1 MGMELKKT
9 IVAAD
14 HRAQYDECVKK
25 LLSHKEI
32 LAHILVHTVDEFK
45 GMNPKDVI
53 DYIEGEPYVG
63 VVPVDS
69 GQTNTDVKDP
79 ETGEMVKGL
88 NTEDTEIKEGM
99 ARFDIIFYVR
109 MRDGI
114 SQIIVNVEAQKQ
126 NPSEYKIV
134 NRAQF
139 YVCRMISSQ
148 QGRDF
153 QKSNYDDIKRV
164 ISIWVC
170 MNIPENTLDFYRMTN
185 EKVLGSYDW
194 GGKLDM
200 LNIVVIGL
208 AKEIPEHDEK
218 YELHRLLSVLLS
230 PEMEPMKKCEIIENE
245 YRIQVEDEVREEMNI
260 MCNLGEGLWE
270 EAHAEGLATGHA
282 AGRIET
288 LTNQVRKK
296 LQKGKSLSVIA
307 EECEEDESV
316 IQEIIASIDEEKS

>member
-1 MGMELKKT
+1 
-9 IVAAD
+9 
-14 HRAQYDECVKK
+14 
-25 LLSHKEI
+25 
-32 LAHILVHTVDEFK
+32 
-45 GMNPKDVI
+45 
-53 DYIEGEPYVG
+53 
-63 VVPVDS
+63 
-69 GQTNTDVKDP
+69 
-79 ETGEMVKGL
+79 
-88 NTEDTEIKEGM
+88 
-99 ARFDIIFYVR
+99 
-109 MRDGI
+109 
-114 SQIIVNVEAQKQ
+114 
-126 NPSEYKIV
+126 
-134 NRAQF
+134 
-139 YVCRMISSQ
+139 
-148 QGRDF
+148 
-153 QKSNYDDIKRV
+153 
-164 ISIWVC
+164 
-170 MNIPENTLDFYRMTN
+170 
-185 EKVLGSYDW
+185 
-194 GGKLDM
+194 M

-316 IQEIIASIDEEKS
+316 IQEIIASIDKEKA

>member
-1 MGMELKKT
+1 
-9 IVAAD
+9 
-14 HRAQYDECVKK
+14 
-25 LLSHKEI
+25 
-32 LAHILVHTVDEFK
+32 
-45 GMNPKDVI
+45 
-53 DYIEGEPYVG
+53 
-63 VVPVDS
+63 
-69 GQTNTDVKDP
+69 
-79 ETGEMVKGL
+79 
-88 NTEDTEIKEGM
+88 
-99 ARFDIIFYVR
+99 
-109 MRDGI
+109 
-114 SQIIVNVEAQKQ
+114 
-126 NPSEYKIV
+126 
-134 NRAQF
+134 
-139 YVCRMISSQ
+139 MISSQ

-245 YRIQVEDEVREEMNI
+245 YRIQVEDKVREEMNI

-270 EAHAEGLATGHA
+270 EAHAEGREEGLA
-282 AGRIET
+282 AGRAEMTKMI
-288 LTNQVRKK
+288 QK
-296 LQKGKSLSVIA
+296 LLKNGMTPEEVAELAELSV
-307 EECEEDESV
+307 EEVEKMKNTDMASV
-316 IQEIIASIDEEKS
+316 